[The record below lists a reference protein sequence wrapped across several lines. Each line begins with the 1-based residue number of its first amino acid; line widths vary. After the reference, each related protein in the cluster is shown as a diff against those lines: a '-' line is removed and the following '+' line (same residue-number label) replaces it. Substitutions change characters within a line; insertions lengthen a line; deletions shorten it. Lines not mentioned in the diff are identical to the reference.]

1 MLSRGQGK
9 PFEAW
14 HGSFNCSNQRLRC
27 RCCAPYGGAP
37 SCRDQGTD
45 CGAVRVDHSGF
56 VPIAWALPSIRE
68 RQINLEPV
76 PVPDKAVAVSSN
88 GYAAHKDAPFVAER
102 ESLLY
107 VTDASGTERLDVH
120 LLSRL
125 QGRAHGPV

>member
-1 MLSRGQGK
+1 
-9 PFEAW
+9 
-14 HGSFNCSNQRLRC
+14 
-27 RCCAPYGGAP
+27 
-37 SCRDQGTD
+37 
-45 CGAVRVDHSGF
+45 VDHSGF

-76 PVPDKAVAVSSN
+76 PTPDKAVAVPGN

-107 VTDASGTERLDVH
+107 VTNAFRTERLDVH

-125 QGRAHGPV
+125 WSRAHGPV